1 VIIEKGGFKMG
12 KTTIKWLSHSGFQ
25 ITSRTGK
32 VLYIDPWLENP
43 ISSFG
48 LADVKGATMILVT
61 HDHFDHVGQAPE
73 IVKKTGGLLVANVET
88 ARRIQSE
95 SHIPAEKVC
104 YFGSGMNIGGN
115 LLYEGIT
122 VTMTQAFHSTASGA
136 PCGYII
142 KLEDGTTIYHAG
154 DTGIFDSMKTFGHF
168 YKIDVALL
176 PIGSVFTM
184 DPLQAAWAAKMIS
197 PKKVIPMHYK
207 TFPILVQDP
216 KEFVDLAER
225 EAPGVEVVVMNPG
238 EEYVYTK

>member
-1 VIIEKGGFKMG
+1 MA

-25 ITSRTGK
+25 ISSNNGK
-32 VLYIDPWLENP
+32 IIYLDPWFENP
-43 ISSFG
+43 LSTFG
-48 LADVKGATMILVT
+48 IQDVKEATLVLIT
-61 HDHFDHVGQAPE
+61 HDHFDHVGQAADV
-73 IVKKTGGLLVANVET
+73 VKKTSALLVANVET
-88 ARRIQSE
+88 ARRLQSE

-104 YFGSGMNIGGN
+104 YFGYGMNIGGN
-115 LLYEGIT
+115 LLYEGVS
-122 VTMTQAFHSTASGA
+122 VTMTQAFHSTATGA

-154 DTGIFDSMKTFGHF
+154 DTGLFDSMKIFGEL

-216 KEFVDLAER
+216 KEFVDLSKR
-225 EAPGVEVVVMNPG
+225 EAPDVEVIVLNPG
-238 EEYVYTK
+238 QEYTYSK